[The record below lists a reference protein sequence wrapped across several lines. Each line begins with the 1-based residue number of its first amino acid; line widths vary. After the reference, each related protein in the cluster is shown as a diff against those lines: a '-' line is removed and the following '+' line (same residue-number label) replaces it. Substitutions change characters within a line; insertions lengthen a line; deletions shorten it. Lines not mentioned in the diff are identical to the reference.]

1 LEARQSC
8 IPASTSN
15 PYMHDYFDQ
24 VAGLRAKRY
33 AQACLFAVCG
43 ILLSGCPKKQD
54 AVKFAQVAEAAK
66 DFDASVGYYEQAAKL
81 HPNDS
86 HLRLRLANARFE
98 ASNAHLRS
106 GRISFDQLCLAK
118 ISSA

>member
-1 LEARQSC
+1 
-8 IPASTSN
+8 
-15 PYMHDYFDQ
+15 MHDYFDQ